1 MIIIYSYKI
10 TQALK
15 YISEV
20 YFDEY
25 AKITDDLDEFEKS
38 THYKIWYS
46 YQEPS
51 LGVDL
56 KLKPHELL
64 LRSNLL
70 SKGIPN
76 FEFET
81 WEQTKLPTKNDV
93 FALGFYLISRL
104 EEYFATEYDK
114 HGRYKFED
122 SILATQNIRIPWVDV
137 WRDLLHK
144 QIQQTHP
151 QIQFSNKNY
160 KNLVTLDI
168 DHAYLFKGKG
178 TVRNSG
184 SFLKNLAKVNTEYLK
199 AWKEFKST
207 GKDPF
212 DSYSYLRKKL
222 REFQTPVLFFIL
234 CSDYTKPYDTPINFD
249 SIEMQNLLVD
259 LRSLGKVGLHPGY
272 ESHADIS
279 ILKKEKERLQKALP
293 TALNQTRQH
302 FLKFKL
308 PNSYRNLIEVG
319 FKEDYSMG
327 YATTVGYRAGTC
339 RSFYW
344 FDVEKEEKTELKI
357 YPISCMDGTL
367 NEYTKLSS
375 QEAIEI
381 IKELKGYCKDYQ
393 GIFISLWHNHS
404 ISNRFNWRGW
414 QEVFEESLR

>member
-25 AKITDDLDEFEKS
+25 AKITDDKDEFEKS
-38 THYKIWYS
+38 TDYKIWYS
-46 YQEPS
+46 DHEPNVQ
-51 LGVDL
+51 VDL

-64 LRSNLL
+64 HRSNLL
-70 SKGIPN
+70 SKGIPS
-76 FEFET
+76 FKFET
-81 WEQTKLPTKNDV
+81 WQKGKLPENNDV

-104 EEYFATEYDK
+104 EEYFTTEYDN
-114 HGRYKFED
+114 HGRYKFEE

-144 QIQQTHP
+144 LIQQTHP
-151 QIQFSNKNY
+151 HIQFSNKNY
-160 KNLVTLDI
+160 KNLVSLDI

-184 SFLKNLAKVNTEYLK
+184 SFLKNLAKLNTEYLQ
-199 AWKEFKST
+199 AWKEFNST

-222 REFQTPVLFFIL
+222 REYQTPAIFFIL
-234 CSDYTKPYDTPINFD
+234 CSDYKKPYDTPIAFD
-249 SIEMQNLLVD
+249 NSIMQDLLVD

-279 ILKKEKERLQKALP
+279 ILKKEKNRLQKALP
-293 TALNQTRQH
+293 SAVIQSRQH

-308 PNSYRNLIEVG
+308 PTTYQNLIEVG
-319 FKEDYSMG
+319 FKEDFSMG
-327 YATTVGYRAGTC
+327 YASTVGYRAGTC
-339 RSFYW
+339 RSFNW
-344 FDVEKEEKTELKI
+344 FDIEKNEKTGLKI

-367 NEYTKLSS
+367 NEYTKLTPS
-375 QEAIEI
+375 EAIKI
-381 IKELKGYCKDYQ
+381 IKELKGYCKEYQ
-393 GIFISLWHNHS
+393 GTFISLWHNHS
-404 ISNRFNWRGW
+404 ISNSFHWQGW